1 MVAQT
6 PNMDISLSNLDSHSL
21 NSASFFFHFID
32 NTQLSFHNHLR
43 NSQITNIIL

>member
-21 NSASFFFHFID
+21 NSASFFF
-32 NTQLSFHNHLR
+32 SFYRQHTTIF
-43 NSQITNIIL
+43 SQSFT